1 MKYLLI
7 ALMTTSLTGCG
18 VVYNSSSVSPGI
30 TEEGKV
36 RVLPITAET
45 VMVANKGPYQ
55 PKALPSYFSQTAGVR
70 SSGGGGIA
78 PPPTAFDR
86 VSRPADMETRLPP
99 AVAPGN
105 YRIGVGDVVLL
116 ATPKSG
122 STVEQLTG
130 ILAAQSSRQGYTV
143 QDDGTISVPNVGRV
157 QIAGQTVE
165 DAEATL
171 FQRFLDQQIDP
182 TFSLEIA
189 EFHSKKVTIGGAVGA
204 PAVVPITLSPLYL
217 DEALAAAGGATAA
230 DIDYATVRLY
240 RDGTLYQIPLK
251 DLYNRRGA
259 QRIQL
264 AAGDSIF
271 VDSEYELDK
280 AAAYFEEQIKL
291 ATFKQAARQAEL
303 TALSTEVDIRR
314 AALEEAR
321 SNFDA
326 RLKLG
331 AEARDYV
338 YITGEVGKQQR
349 FALPYD
355 QKANLADALYDA
367 AGGIPAKTGSP
378 KEIYVL
384 RGSDNP
390 LEFASITAW
399 HLDVRNAAALI
410 LATRFELHPNDVIFV
425 AAHPV
430 THWSNVVNSI
440 TPSLIS
446 TTVGAVTD

>member
-1 MKYLLI
+1 
-7 ALMTTSLTGCG
+7 
-18 VVYNSSSVSPGI
+18 
-30 TEEGKV
+30 
-36 RVLPITAET
+36 
-45 VMVANKGPYQ
+45 
-55 PKALPSYFSQTAGVR
+55 
-70 SSGGGGIA
+70 
-78 PPPTAFDR
+78 
-86 VSRPADMETRLPP
+86 
-99 AVAPGN
+99 
-105 YRIGVGDVVLL
+105 VVLL

>member
-1 MKYLLI
+1 LLI

-55 PKALPSYFSQTAGVR
+55 PKALPAYFSQTAGVR

-143 QDDGTISVPNVGRV
+143 QDDGTISVPN
-157 QIAGQTVE
+157 VE